1 MKKVF
6 CVLAL
11 VLLFAGNA
19 VAGPNASAV
28 ASMDLTGGNTT
39 DDKVTS
45 GTVAGPAGT
54 TIDVEIFITP
64 LAGSV
69 IGGEVAF
76 DVNPAQ
82 VKVSALAIPNG
93 LFALGTT
100 VNSATIGG
108 FPPGVT
114 LADGYF
120 ATVTFETLADLTD
133 VEFSIGITQ
142 LVIVDG
148 GTTTPDT
155 LSAAALSFN
164 SKPKAVA
171 GVSAPVVIP
180 RGGNATATVSITGFA
195 ADATVTYTVTVDG
208 AASVAESVEN
218 GVLTL
223 TATGS
228 GAATATVTA
237 SDGTTT
243 TDPVTIVFSEQ
254 VPAELSAF
262 GGEMVEDRVVLN
274 WTTASQTNNVGWR
287 VLRSTDKET
296 FTVVSELI
304 PGAGTTDAL
313 LNYNF
318 ADRKLP
324 SAEKIFY
331 QLEQIDLDGTVHRS
345 NIVEVLLGARFLN
358 LPTEFATAVYP
369 NPFNPAT
376 TISYDLPSDALV
388 NVVIYDALG
397 QEIRYLVNEQHA
409 AGRYS
414 IQWDAKD
421 QLGHSVGSG
430 VYIAKI
436 KAGTSFSA
444 TQKMLLLK

>member
-1 MKKVF
+1 MKKIL

-28 ASMDLTGGNTT
+28 VSLDLTGGNTT

-45 GTVAGPAGT
+45 GTVAGAGT
-54 TIDVEIFITP
+54 DVVVEMFIDP
-64 LAGSV
+64 LAGPV
-69 IGGEVAF
+69 IGGEVVF
-76 DVNPAQ
+76 DIDATQ
-82 VKVSALAIPNG
+82 IKVSALSIPNG

-100 VNSATIGG
+100 DNSATIGG
-108 FPPGVT
+108 FPPGVS
-114 LADGYF
+114 LAGGYLG
-120 ATVTFETLADLTD
+120 TVTFQTVADVTD
-133 VEFSIGITQ
+133 VEFTIGVAR

-155 LSAAALSFN
+155 LSATALSFN

-180 RGGNATATVSITGFA
+180 RGGNATATVSVTGFA
-195 ADATVTYTVTVDG
+195 ADATITYTVTVDG
-208 AASVAESVEN
+208 AASVAESTEN

-223 TATGS
+223 TASGS
-228 GAATATVTA
+228 GSATATVTA

-243 TDPVTIVFSEQ
+243 TDAITVVFSEQ

-274 WTTASQTNNVGWR
+274 WTTASQTNNAGWR

-318 ADRKLP
+318 ADRELP

-436 KAGTSFSA
+436 KAGASFSA